1 MHDGS
6 FCLIVGIVRLIR
18 LGLLHHC
25 VPRGALRRRPRAGP
39 AGPGP
44 GAPRGG
50 AGKNFPRGAPRE
62 TPIFPNFP
70 FLRGE
75 NYPPRVLVGIPPIL

>member
-1 MHDGS
+1 MKQKQPSGP
-6 FCLIVGIVRLIR
+6 FYQ
-18 LGLLHHC
+18 
-25 VPRGALRRRPRAGP
+25 AGG

-44 GAPRGG
+44 RGGPGGAGPGGAAGG